1 MQVVVDWFQTN
12 LGFLPPQLLVTLVSM
27 LPLIELRGGI
37 PLARLLMLPLWQA
50 LLFSAIGNI
59 LPIPFI
65 LFFIEKI
72 FDWLRPTKHFGG
84 IVKKLEARA
93 LGKSDG
99 IQKAE
104 FLGLTLF
111 VGNRRMDGSSHCVA
125 SQDRQE
131 EGLSGHSAR
140 HCTCIDDHVF
150 HFLRRVRDVI
160 KIAAVHSP
168 GWDNDCPR
176 RI

>member
-111 VGNRRMDGSSHCVA
+111 VGIPLPGTGGWTGALIA
-125 SQDRQE
+125 SLLKIDRKKASLATLL
-131 EGLSGHSAR
+131 GMALASTIMAFMSYGGFAM
-140 HCTCIDDHVF
+140 
-150 HFLRRVRDVI
+150 
-160 KIAAVHSP
+160 
-168 GWDNDCPR
+168 
-176 RI
+176 

>member
-59 LPIPFI
+59 
-65 LFFIEKI
+65 FIEKI

-111 VGNRRMDGSSHCVA
+111 VGIPLPGTGGWTGALIA
-125 SQDRQE
+125 SLLKIDRKKASLAILL
-131 EGLSGHSAR
+131 GIALASTIMSFISYG
-140 HCTCIDDHVF
+140 VF
-150 HFLRRVRDVI
+150 
-160 KIAAVHSP
+160 AM
-168 GWDNDCPR
+168 
-176 RI
+176 

>member
-1 MQVVVDWFQTN
+1 
-12 LGFLPPQLLVTLVSM
+12 
-27 LPLIELRGGI
+27 
-37 PLARLLMLPLWQA
+37 MLPLWQA

-111 VGNRRMDGSSHCVA
+111 VGIPLPGTGGWTGALIA
-125 SQDRQE
+125 SLLKIDRKKASLAILL
-131 EGLSGHSAR
+131 GIALATTIMSFISYG
-140 HCTCIDDHVF
+140 VF
-150 HFLRRVRDVI
+150 
-160 KIAAVHSP
+160 AM
-168 GWDNDCPR
+168 
-176 RI
+176 